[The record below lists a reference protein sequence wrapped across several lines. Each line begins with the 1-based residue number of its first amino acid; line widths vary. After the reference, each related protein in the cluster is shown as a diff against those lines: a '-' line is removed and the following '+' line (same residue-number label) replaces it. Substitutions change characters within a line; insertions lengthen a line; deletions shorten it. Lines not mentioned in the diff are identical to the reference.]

1 MKVLSSPGIKPM
13 ENVINTTKL
22 ASFRKLRLDKINE
35 IAKTGKF
42 STELPAMFVD
52 QNAPLTTNRIMLNK
66 VDYVVNEIT
75 EDNFD
80 DVIIALN
87 AIGVVVSYTTTRTH
101 AIGLLSE
108 IIDESIPEC
117 WGGEDVKEYV
127 QIP

>member
-1 MKVLSSPGIKPM
+1 MQ
-13 ENVINTTKL
+13 NVINTTKL

-35 IAKTGKF
+35 ITKTNQF
-42 STELPAMFVD
+42 SAELPAMFVD
-52 QNAPLTTNRIMLNK
+52 QNAPHTTNRIMLNK

-80 DVIIALN
+80 DVILALN
-87 AIGVVVSYTTTRTH
+87 AIGVVVSYTTTRTK
-101 AIGLLSE
+101 AITLLSE

>member
-1 MKVLSSPGIKPM
+1 MSSPGIKHM
-13 ENVINTTKL
+13 NNIINTTKL
-22 ASFRKLRLDKINE
+22 DSFRKLRLDKINE

-42 STELPAMFVD
+42 SNELPSMFVD

-80 DVIIALN
+80 DVINALD
-87 AIGVVVSYTTTRTH
+87 AIGVVVSYTTTRSN
-101 AIGLLSE
+101 AITLLSE